1 MPDFERGSLN
11 RPARHYLRPRPPT
24 LLLVALSLVALWGGS
39 VSAAA
44 GAQKWV
50 ASWGRSMVSNHIQ
63 VKGPNGDP
71 EKDADGHPL
80 DRSPDIHA
88 ATLRQTVFSSVGGD
102 RVRIHLSNYYGRE
115 PLMVSAAALALGAP
129 QAKDLSTIQVASTHS
144 VTFDGG
150 HAAVTIAPGLAVVS
164 DPVSMH
170 VPRLSRVAVSLY
182 FSGTAHLSDVHPFEP
197 ERATYVV
204 SGNALGALS
213 LGSGV
218 SALPPDDQ
226 GYFYFLDGLQVLAP
240 GSTRGIVAFGDSIT
254 DGHHASGPTRPWP
267 EVLARIADEAP
278 DGMMAAVVNAGIG
291 GNELTTDQVGNP
303 GAGASGLKR
312 FEHDVIEQ
320 PGITDVIVLFGA
332 NDLERGVDAAGY
344 PHGASANDMIASLR
358 MLIDVA
364 HQHHLRIYAGTI
376 TPVAG
381 YPDPGWYTPPKEA
394 IRQQVNRWI
403 RTSGAFDGVIPF
415 AEAISG
421 KYKPSPLA
429 ATQHPLP
436 PGMANICAGDA
447 GLHPNDRGYEVMGTV
462 AYNVLFGKH
471 VQPRRPCH

>member
-1 MPDFERGSLN
+1 
-11 RPARHYLRPRPPT
+11 RPQAV
-24 LLLVALSLVALWGGS
+24 LLVALSLVAMWGGN
-39 VSAAA
+39 VAAAA
-44 GAQKWV
+44 GAQEWV
-50 ASWGRSMVSNHIQ
+50 TSWGRSMTSNHIQ
-63 VKGPNGDP
+63 VKGAHGEP
-71 EKDADGHPL
+71 ETDAYGHPV

-88 ATLRQTVFSSVGGD
+88 ATLRQTVFSTVGGD
-102 RVRIHLSNYYGRE
+102 RVRIHLSNYYGLE
-115 PLMVSAAALALGAP
+115 PLTVSAAGIALGDP
-129 QAKDLSTIQVASTHS
+129 QAKDLSTIQPASAHP
-144 VTFDGG
+144 VTFEGG
-150 HAAVTIAPGLAVVS
+150 HASVTIAPGQAVVS

-197 ERATYVV
+197 ERATYAVPG
-204 SGNALGALS
+204 SALEALS
-213 LGSGV
+213 LAGKTSV
-218 SALPPDDQ
+218 LPKDDE

-240 GSTRGIVAFGDSIT
+240 ASTRGIVAFGDSIT
-254 DGHHASGPTRPWP
+254 DGHRATGPGKPWP
-267 EVLARIADEAP
+267 AVLARIADEAH
-278 DGMMAAVVNAGIG
+278 GGAMAAVVNAGIG
-291 GNELTTDQVGNP
+291 GNELTTDQIGNP

-320 PGITDVIVLFGA
+320 PGVTDVIVLFGA
-332 NDLERGVDAAGY
+332 NDLERGIDPAGY
-344 PHGASANDMIASLR
+344 PRGASANDMIASLR

-381 YPDPGWYTPPKEA
+381 FPDPGWYTPRKEA
-394 IRQQVNRWI
+394 IRQQVNQWI

-421 KYKPSPLA
+421 TYKPSPLA

-447 GLHPNDRGYEVMGTV
+447 GLHPNDRGYEVMGTL
-462 AYNVLFGKH
+462 AYNALFGKD
-471 VQPRRPCH
+471 VQPRQPCH